1 MKFSAKLSDQ
11 ESKNVENDPPIKEK
25 IPGEDQSSEVKTKV
39 SIVWI
44 KYNMYPYQYKSIPT
58 SL

>member
-11 ESKNVENDPPIKEK
+11 VSKNVENDPPIKES

-44 KYNMYPYQYKSIPT
+44 KYNMYPYQYI
-58 SL
+58 LLFN